1 MQGNSNITSHT
12 KKRRGE
18 IRAKRILAMKD
29 TTNTVAKEKPEKIQP
44 SAVAFERREVTTS
57 QKCVQL
63 CNYGI
68 RWHTVKFQK

>member
-1 MQGNSNITSHT
+1 MQANSNITSHT

-44 SAVAFERREVTTS
+44 SAVAFDSREVTTS
-57 QKCVQL
+57 QKLNL

>member
-1 MQGNSNITSHT
+1 MQANSNIASHT

-29 TTNTVAKEKPEKIQP
+29 TTNTLAKEKPEKIQP
-44 SAVAFERREVTTS
+44 SAVPFERRGVTTS
-57 QKCVQL
+57 QKLNL

>member
-1 MQGNSNITSHT
+1 
-12 KKRRGE
+12 
-18 IRAKRILAMKD
+18 MKD
-29 TTNTVAKEKPEKIQP
+29 TTYTVAKEKPEKIQP